1 MFHISISL
9 ILFRETISRFSMIFN
24 SRRRIVPMQFLFFL
38 FFSRQLRRKRDW
50 LTVTTRSLRN
60 DRSRYFSAIHERSA
74 PLACRVSRKQRVS
87 SICPWTGNFTNRKSV
102 AIIYNV
108 MPESNFC
115 HRHPTVNFIKKF
127 IKNIL

>member
-24 SRRRIVPMQFLFFL
+24 SRRRIVPMQFLF

-102 AIIYNV
+102 AIIYNAMLV
-108 MPESNFC
+108 DRIFVIDI
-115 HRHPTVNFIKKF
+115 RYKFIKKF